1 MIEALS
7 LFTWKSEVV
16 LQTTSGSVT
25 VHLRTLSGVQD
36 EQRTD
41 AALAASQV
49 TRTEL
54 EDENSVLYGNHI
66 APLLGL
72 HREGL
77 LEVIRSLQRGL
88 FVRMAKWTVE
98 PYGDPDPPEEQ
109 LVGTNVISKPDLVDV
124 MDWKDEKSSL
134 LAELEERRKE
144 WVDEQMA
151 ALDEELAEVE
161 DADLQSMAI
170 DLHKATI
177 YKRAYN
183 REWDY
188 QTIFAGSFKDEK
200 CKKPFFSDVQEVRD
214 LPRPY
219 PFYHIA
225 AAYIELDTFSRDPE
239 ALKNS

>member
-1 MIEALS
+1 MVEALG
-7 LFTWKSEVV
+7 LFSWKSEVV

-49 TRTEL
+49 TRTAL
-54 EDENSVLYGNHI
+54 EDKKSSSYQNHI

-77 LEVIRSLQRGL
+77 LEVIKSLQRGL
-88 FVRMAKWTVE
+88 FVRMARWTVE

-109 LVGTNVISKPDLVDV
+109 LAGTNVVSKPDLTDV
-124 MDWKDEKSSL
+124 MDWKDEKGSL
-134 LAELEERRKE
+134 LVELGERRQA
-144 WVDEQMA
+144 WVEEQMV
-151 ALDEELAEVE
+151 ALDRELAEVE
-161 DADLQSMAI
+161 DLQSIAVN
-170 DLHKATI
+170 LHKAAI
-177 YKRAYN
+177 YERAYN

-188 QTIFAGSFKDEK
+188 QTIFFGSFRDKK
-200 CKKPFFSDVQEVRD
+200 CRKSFFNDVQGVRD
-214 LPRPY
+214 LPRPV
-219 PFYHIA
+219 FLKIA
-225 AAYIELDTFSRDPE
+225 AAYRELDTFSYNPE

>member
-1 MIEALS
+1 MIEAHG
-7 LFTWKSEVV
+7 LFAWKSEVV

-41 AALAASQV
+41 AALAASQIA
-49 TRTEL
+49 RTDL
-54 EDENSVLYGNHI
+54 ESEDSFLYQNHI

-77 LEVIRSLQRGL
+77 LDVVKQLQRGL
-88 FVRMAKWTVE
+88 FVRMAKWMVE

-109 LVGTNVISKPDLVDV
+109 LVGTNVVSKPDLTDV

-134 LAELEERRKE
+134 LVELEQRRKE
-144 WVDEQMA
+144 WVEKQVSS
-151 ALDEELAEVE
+151 LNEELEEVK
-161 DADLQSMAI
+161 DLQSMAVN
-170 DLHKATI
+170 LHKAAI
-177 YKRAYN
+177 YERAYN
-183 REWDY
+183 REWDF
-188 QTIFAGSFKDEK
+188 QTIFFGSFKDEK
-200 CKKPFFSDVQEVRD
+200 CKKPFFSDVQDVRD

-225 AAYIELDTFSRDPE
+225 AAYMELDTFSRNPE